1 MTSEQQQW
9 NRLRDQAQAFL
20 PADFARQVVGR
31 TQKKNKFTR
40 REYML
45 ITITAGFCLIS
56 VAVANWYL
64 GNQIQNRNLT
74 QWSVAEAQL
83 RALRTSI

>member
-1 MTSEQQQW
+1 MTVEQQRW

-31 TQKKNKFTR
+31 VQKQTKSAR

-45 ITITAGFCLIS
+45 IAITAGFCLIS

-64 GNQIQNRNLT
+64 GNQIQDRNLT
-74 QWSVAEAQL
+74 LWSVAAAQL
-83 RALRTSI
+83 KALKTSI

>member
-1 MTSEQQQW
+1 MTAEQHQW
-9 NRLRDQAQAFL
+9 DRLRDQAQAFL

-31 TQKKNKFTR
+31 IQKQKKSAR

-45 ITITAGFCLIS
+45 IAITAGFCLMS

-64 GNQIQNRNLT
+64 GDQIQNRNLT
-74 QWSVAEAQL
+74 LWSVAEDQL
-83 RALRTSI
+83 KAMRTSI